1 MARVALLLGLNV
13 LGHCLASPH
22 SYSLL
27 HNRDDAHDVYDYV
40 VVGGGTAGLT
50 VADRLSESG
59 KYTVLA
65 IEYGIIEPDGRRNR
79 TNMYNITS
87 VPQVNL
93 NNRTFPVDVGCI
105 VGGSSAVNAQGFQRG
120 TKRDYNNWAELS
132 GVNDSSWNWDDLQ
145 PYFRKAIQ
153 LGSGPHPD
161 IARVYNMT
169 YNAGSYGTN
178 TSKHSIF
185 ATFSRG
191 HTPAIIPIYQALR
204 GYPGVEIPIDHSVGT
219 LGLAWTP
226 RSMEPI
232 SFNRS
237 YSRSGHYDGLNR
249 DNYHLLTATRVE
261 KVVFKG
267 KAAEGVEIS
276 PRWPEAHE
284 GKGKGK
290 GKINGKGSGKRV
302 IRARKEIVLSAG
314 AIHTPQILQLSGI
327 GPASLL
333 KQAKIP
339 VIVDLPGVGAN
350 LQDHAYQP
358 AVQFNWTTP
367 PPYPEVNTTLP
378 PIEAFLFGPGLNLML
393 GLPGI
398 SPTRYQSLAASYLS
412 QSPSEFLPKHIHPTI
427 IAGYA
432 QQQRLYAAG
441 MLDKNFAFSATG
453 VGALPVAA
461 PQLMH
466 GLSRGTVT
474 LNLSFPLSEPIV
486 DYRFASN
493 PLDLD
498 IVAENIKFYR
508 RFYTGPDS
516 ILRQYVDLTLGES
529 QPGKGYQSDEG
540 LKGWLR
546 ENLVPSVYHPSGT
559 AAKMAR
565 EWGGVVNEGL
575 EVYGVKGLSV
585 VDTSI
590 FPTIPGAATSMTVYA
605 VAEKAADLIKARA
618 VVVVGF

>member
-1 MARVALLLGLNV
+1 M
-13 LGHCLASPH
+13 
-22 SYSLL
+22 
-27 HNRDDAHDVYDYV
+27 
-40 VVGGGTAGLT
+40 
-50 VADRLSESG
+50 ES
-59 KYTVLA
+59 
-65 IEYGIIEPDGRRNR
+65 
-79 TNMYNITS
+79 
-87 VPQVNL
+87 
-93 NNRTFPVDVGCI
+93 
-105 VGGSSAVNAQGFQRG
+105 
-120 TKRDYNNWAELS
+120 
-132 GVNDSSWNWDDLQ
+132 
-145 PYFRKAIQ
+145 
-153 LGSGPHPD
+153 
-161 IARVYNMT
+161 
-169 YNAGSYGTN
+169 
-178 TSKHSIF
+178 
-185 ATFSRG
+185 
-191 HTPAIIPIYQALR
+191 
-204 GYPGVEIPIDHSVGT
+204 
-219 LGLAWTP
+219 
-226 RSMEPI
+226 I

-267 KAAEGVEIS
+267 KTAEGVEIS
-276 PRWPEAHE
+276 PRWAEAHE

-290 GKINGKGSGKRV
+290 GKINRKGSGKRV

-358 AVQFNWTTP
+358 AVQFNCMFRLSSPPMKLTIPGTTP

-474 LNLSFPLSEPIV
+474 LNLSSPLSEPIV

-493 PLDLD
+493 PIDLD

-516 ILRQYVDLTLGES
+516 TLRQYVDLTLGES

-605 VAEKAADLIKARA
+605 VAEKVCVLLLLSRRCADELVGCRSDQGEGCSCCRLLKITLRQLRGLKRHLRVLRA
-618 VVVVGF
+618 TGEMCQQIT

>member
-1 MARVALLLGLNV
+1 MTLK
-13 LGHCLASPH
+13 H
-22 SYSLL
+22 
-27 HNRDDAHDVYDYV
+27 
-40 VVGGGTAGLT
+40 
-50 VADRLSESG
+50 
-59 KYTVLA
+59 
-65 IEYGIIEPDGRRNR
+65 
-79 TNMYNITS
+79 
-87 VPQVNL
+87 
-93 NNRTFPVDVGCI
+93 
-105 VGGSSAVNAQGFQRG
+105 
-120 TKRDYNNWAELS
+120 TK
-132 GVNDSSWNWDDLQ
+132 
-145 PYFRKAIQ
+145 
-153 LGSGPHPD
+153 
-161 IARVYNMT
+161 
-169 YNAGSYGTN
+169 
-178 TSKHSIF
+178 
-185 ATFSRG
+185 
-191 HTPAIIPIYQALR
+191 
-204 GYPGVEIPIDHSVGT
+204 
-219 LGLAWTP
+219 
-226 RSMEPI
+226 
-232 SFNRS
+232 
-237 YSRSGHYDGLNR
+237 
-249 DNYHLLTATRVE
+249 
-261 KVVFKG
+261 
-267 KAAEGVEIS
+267 
-276 PRWPEAHE
+276 

-290 GKINGKGSGKRV
+290 GKIHRKGSGKRL

-327 GPASLL
+327 DPASLL

-339 VIVDLPGVGAN
+339 VVVDLPGVGAN
-350 LQDHAYQP
+350 LQDYAYQP
-358 AVQFNWTTP
+358 AVQFNL
-367 PPYPEVNTTLP
+367 NSTLP

-432 QQQRLYAAG
+432 QQQRLYTAG

-453 VGALPVAA
+453 VGALPVPA

-474 LNLSFPLSEPIV
+474 LNLSSPLSEPIV

-516 ILRQYVDLTLGES
+516 TLRQYVNLTLGES

-585 VDTSI
+585 VDTSV

-605 VAEKAADLIKARA
+605 AAEKAADLIKARA